1 MLRTPGRRHSRWTAR
16 SRRPRFRLGW
26 VWPVAVAV
34 VAVVVFA
41 SACSGDRDAAGPVPV
56 LITKHESGL
65 WTDPMG
71 LVWFYDGTPAEGVTL
86 VDEELGLWSHYDGS
100 LGYVL
105 DVEATGGEALLGDA
119 ASGVDASG
127 SGEARGDAGDQEIVS
142 DGPAAAGSETG
153 TEGGEPAVS
162 GDSVEGFAAVDTTT
176 SVVEDVGGEGA
187 SQRSATAAAVAQM
200 GFVSAGSFHSCG
212 IRADGAVECWGNNDH
227 GKADAPDGAFVAV
240 AAGGD
245 HSCGVR
251 VDQNLECWGSRGST
265 GSDVPEGGFVSVST
279 AVGSGATGD
288 HSCGLRTDGRSVCW
302 GFINRMGRLGAQ
314 PSPDGVVSVSAGG
327 SHWCSISTESLVSCR
342 GNNFYGQAD
351 PPAGGFVS
359 VSGGQWHTCGVRTD
373 GNVECWG
380 NNSDGQTDPPTGVFV
395 AVSGGGHHSCG
406 LRTGG
411 AVECWG
417 DNDQGQT
424 AAPAGEFAAVS
435 AGGSHTC
442 GLRTDGAIQ
451 CWGDD
456 RHGQSQP
463 PAGAFGP

>member
-1 MLRTPGRRHSRWTAR
+1 MLETASRRHSRWTAR
-16 SRRPRFRLGW
+16 SRRPRCRLGW
-26 VWPVAVAV
+26 VWPAAVAV

-41 SACSGDRDAAGPVPV
+41 SACSGDGDAAGPVPV

-105 DVEATGGEALLGDA
+105 DVEAVGGEALLGDA
-119 ASGVDASG
+119 GSGVDASG
-127 SGEARGDAGDQEIVS
+127 LGDAHGDVGGQEIVN
-142 DGPAAAGSETG
+142 DGPATTGSETG
-153 TEGGEPAVS
+153 TEGGEQPAP
-162 GDSVEGFAAVDTTT
+162 GDARENSAADTG
-176 SVVEDVGGEGA
+176 VVEDVGAEV
-187 SQRSATAAAVAQM
+187 SQRSAAAAAGAQQQ
-200 GFVSAGSFHSCG
+200 FVSAGSSHSCG

-251 VDQNLECWGSRGST
+251 VDQSLECWGSLSNTR
-265 GSDVPEGGFVSVST
+265 SDVPEGSFVSVSA
-279 AVGSGATGD
+279 AVGSGTTGN

-302 GFINRMGRLGAQ
+302 GFIHRLGRLGAQ
-314 PSPDGVVSVSAGG
+314 PSPDVVVSVSAGG
-327 SHWCSISTESLVSCR
+327 SHTCWVSTELSVSCG

-359 VSGGQWHTCGVRTD
+359 VSAGGSHTCGVRTD
-373 GNVECWG
+373 GTVECWG
-380 NNSDGQTDPPTGVFV
+380 NNADGQADAPTGAFV
-395 AVSGGGHHSCG
+395 AVSGGGHHSCA

-417 DNDQGQT
+417 DNDEGQT
-424 AAPAGEFAAVS
+424 AAPAGEFVAVS
-435 AGGSHTC
+435 AGESHTC
-442 GLRTDGAIQ
+442 GLRTGGAVE
-451 CWGDD
+451 CWGQD
-456 RHGQSQP
+456 RDGQSRP
-463 PAGAFGP
+463 PTGAFGL